1 MADNPRN
8 KASGKVDHTD
18 RDGADHVF
26 VEPGRRTFEDTTPVH
41 RTAWGAVLAGAL
53 VALMTTLVLSLL
65 FSGIGL
71 QSINPAAEQNPLAGL
86 GTGGIVALIVTN
98 LVALFLGGWVAG
110 KLAGSPRNSDALLHG
125 VLTWGVLTLATVFLL
140 SSAVGRFVGGV
151 TSLVGN
157 TASTVATAAGSAA
170 QGAAA
175 ATPDSAQGVE
185 NAINQIPGVNNI
197 QEQVDQFLADAGV
210 ENPADASQELVST
223 LVNRVQ
229 AGESLTSPEAQE
241 EVTSLLADRSDLSE
255 QEIEQQVQTFTQE
268 VEQTT
273 QQAVQDAEQVAGDA
287 AGVAGTSF
295 IWAAVGLLLGA
306 VVAALGAMT
315 GSPKDEVEA
324 RAG

>member
-1 MADNPRN
+1 MADNRN
-8 KASGKVDHTD
+8 NRKRTNVDGND
-18 RDGADHVF
+18 RV
-26 VEPGRRTFEDTTPVH
+26 VVNPEQRRLYEDTTPVR
-41 RTAWGAVLAGAL
+41 RTAWGAVIAGAL

-71 QSINPAAEQNPLAGL
+71 QSINPATEQNPLAGL
-86 GTGGIVALIVTN
+86 GTGGIIAVIATN
-98 LVALFLGGWVAG
+98 LIALFLGGWVAG

-140 SSAVGRFVGGV
+140 NSAVGRLVGGV

-185 NAINQIPGVNNI
+185 SAINQIPGISNV
-197 QEQVDQFLADAGV
+197 QQQVDQFLADAGV
-210 ENPADASQELVST
+210 QDPAEASQQLVRT
-223 LVNRVQ
+223 IVNRVQ
-229 AGESLTSPEAQE
+229 AGESLTSPEAQQE
-241 EVTSLLADRSDLSE
+241 ISDVIANNSDLSE
-255 QEIEQQVQTFTQE
+255 QEIEQQVQTFTQD
-268 VEQTT
+268 VEQTA
-273 QQAVQDAEQVAGDA
+273 QQVVQETEQVAEDA

-306 VVAALGAMT
+306 IVAALGAMT